1 MIAIVRAGE
10 PRGSINSKISDM
22 QLNECPDITPQK
34 LTELRERIARL
45 GISLAEIEEKFT
57 RGSGKGG
64 QKINKT
70 SNCVQLSYAPLS
82 LQVRCQRERRR
93 SVNRFLALRELVD
106 KAELILSPGTS
117 RVLSARDKIRRNK
130 SRRRQRHEVKLR
142 EEVVADNGSPELGQD
157 GAGASGRR

>member
-1 MIAIVRAGE
+1 
-10 PRGSINSKISDM
+10 M
-22 QLNECPDITPQK
+22 QLNEFPDITPQK
-34 LTELRERIARL
+34 LAELRERIARL
-45 GISLAEIEEKFT
+45 GISLAVIEEKFA

-70 SNCVQLSYAPLS
+70 SNCVQLSYAPLN

-117 RVLSARDKIRRNK
+117 RVLAVRDKIRRNK

-142 EEVVADNGSPELGQD
+142 EEVVSDNGSTELGQD
-157 GAGASGRR
+157 GTGSPGRS